1 MAKNR
6 VALRNVHLGHDPLPP
21 LRERGI
27 NSEVSRQS
35 PHQRGDSGT
44 KTEISQEEGLQT
56 RKSRRIE
63 TASNKESPG
72 HEVAAIQL
80 PSRPAFS
87 NGMCYYNSL
96 KTPQVLQC
104 NLSVKTVLVQGWPKQ
119 LAAQSYGYI
128 HCYPTKYSHG
138 YARTQAY
145 LRPEK
150 GRVL

>member
-1 MAKNR
+1 MEQNR

-27 NSEVSRQS
+27 KNEV
-35 PHQRGDSGT
+35 
-44 KTEISQEEGLQT
+44 SQEEGPQT
-56 RKSRRIE
+56 RRSRRTGTI
-63 TASNKESPG
+63 SNKKSPG

-104 NLSVKTVLVQGWPKQ
+104 NLSVKTVLVQDWPKQ

-128 HCYPTKYSHG
+128 HCYPTKYIHG